1 MRVSYANMPKKVK
14 RRRRHSNVRICCW
27 EKWKFYF
34 PSYDDEKLY
43 KEENEICG
51 WIIMLLNKSTA
62 ATEKMLRFHHI
73 FPYIWLFWLVVRTL
87 WTIKKV
93 VKWFNHDGIS
103 FWLII
108 LVNVHL
114 LLKRIFLI
122 EMENQS
128 FQFISQFSYMD
139 LMTNLGHMWMKWNS
153 MNNQARKMK
162 HSSRA
167 LSFCSCT

>member
-43 KEENEICG
+43 KEENEIFG
-51 WIIMLLNKSTA
+51 WIMLLNKSTA

-114 LLKRIFLI
+114 LLKRIFSSLKWKI
-122 EMENQS
+122 RAFN
-128 FQFISQFSYMD
+128 SYR
-139 LMTNLGHMWMKWNS
+139 NFHIWIWW
-153 MNNQARKMK
+153 QI
-162 HSSRA
+162 
-167 LSFCSCT
+167 